1 VKRGERPLREGECMG
16 KRKGIVWHRGY
27 SCRSISK
34 KALLSVIVI
43 LVIFLFLLF
52 GEGKAEADIYQYKD
66 KSGNWVLTDSPPGN
80 VENMEIIKNKD
91 RRSSR
96 SSGFRD
102 IEKDLTEKYRP
113 KTDIEKASLS
123 TVTIKTSIGQG
134 SGFFINENGYILTNK
149 HVLRVDETEMKKA
162 EEFIARVDNRIE
174 DDEATIAE
182 AENQLRRMRSDLDD
196 YKASIDRMT
205 DQNAQIIAMQRYR
218 SQSAQYDFYEAQL
231 RKRKNEFE
239 EKKSKYRQEK
249 GEFTK
254 KARTAKYD
262 RQFVVILKDKTE
274 LEANLVSVSNDHDLA
289 LLRIDRCRS
298 PYLQSGAPNQLIQGM
313 SVFAI
318 GSPLGFGDSVSS
330 GVLSGY
336 DPDYIRTDARINPGN
351 SGGPLITADGKVIG
365 INTLKLITQKFE
377 GMGFAIPVTKALQE
391 FNKYLKTN
399 P

>member
-1 VKRGERPLREGECMG
+1 MVKRKEIAEN
-16 KRKGIVWHRGY
+16 RGY
-27 SCRSISK
+27 SYQYISK
-34 KALLSVIVI
+34 KALLSVNAI
-43 LVIFLFLLF
+43 LVLFLILVF
-52 GEGKAEADIYQYKD
+52 SEGKAEVDIYQYKD
-66 KSGNWVLTDSPPGN
+66 KNGNWVLTDSPPGN

-102 IEKDLTEKYRP
+102 IEKELTEKYRP

-134 SGFFINENGYILTNK
+134 SGFFINENGYILMNK

-182 AENQLRRMRSDLDD
+182 AENRLRRMRSDLDD

-205 DQNAQIIAMQRYR
+205 DPNAQIIAMQKYR
-218 SQSAQYDFYEAQL
+218 SQSAQYDFDEAQL

-239 EKKSKYRQEK
+239 EKISKYRQEK

-254 KARTAKYD
+254 KARMAKHD
-262 RQFVVILKDKTE
+262 RQFIVILKDKTE
-274 LEANLVSVSNDHDLA
+274 LEANLVSVSNDYDLA
-289 LLRIDRCRS
+289 LLKIDGCKS
-298 PYLQSGAPNQLIQGM
+298 PYIQSGAQKEITQGM
-313 SVFAI
+313 GVFAI
-318 GSPLGFGDSVSS
+318 GSPLGVVDSVSS

-336 DPDYIRTDARINPGN
+336 DNDYIRTDAKIYPGN

-377 GMGFAIPVTKALQE
+377 GIGFAIPVRSAFQE

>member
-1 VKRGERPLREGECMG
+1 
-16 KRKGIVWHRGY
+16 
-27 SCRSISK
+27 
-34 KALLSVIVI
+34 
-43 LVIFLFLLF
+43 
-52 GEGKAEADIYQYKD
+52 
-66 KSGNWVLTDSPPGN
+66 
-80 VENMEIIKNKD
+80 
-91 RRSSR
+91 
-96 SSGFRD
+96 
-102 IEKDLTEKYRP
+102 
-113 KTDIEKASLS
+113 
-123 TVTIKTSIGQG
+123 
-134 SGFFINENGYILTNK
+134 
-149 HVLRVDETEMKKA
+149 MKKA

-377 GMGFAIPVTKALQE
+377 GIGFAIPVRRAFQE

>member
-1 VKRGERPLREGECMG
+1 
-16 KRKGIVWHRGY
+16 
-27 SCRSISK
+27 
-34 KALLSVIVI
+34 
-43 LVIFLFLLF
+43 
-52 GEGKAEADIYQYKD
+52 
-66 KSGNWVLTDSPPGN
+66 
-80 VENMEIIKNKD
+80 
-91 RRSSR
+91 
-96 SSGFRD
+96 
-102 IEKDLTEKYRP
+102 
-113 KTDIEKASLS
+113 
-123 TVTIKTSIGQG
+123 
-134 SGFFINENGYILTNK
+134 
-149 HVLRVDETEMKKA
+149 
-162 EEFIARVDNRIE
+162 
-174 DDEATIAE
+174 
-182 AENQLRRMRSDLDD
+182 MRSDLDD
-196 YKASIDRMT
+196 YKAFVDRMT
-205 DQNAQIIAMQRYR
+205 NPNAQIIAMEKYR
-218 SQSAQYDFYEAQL
+218 SQSAQCDFYEAQL
-231 RKRKNEFE
+231 RKRKNELE
-239 EKKSKYRQEK
+239 EKISKYRQEK

-262 RQFVVILKDKTE
+262 RQFVVLLKDKTE

-377 GMGFAIPVTKALQE
+377 GMGFAIPVRRAFQE